1 MAQKDASQK
10 ILESYN
16 DVFSDIV
23 NVLLFKGRKVL
34 SEEELEDQAPRAY
47 YKAYGKIHEIERD
60 VAKRWKN
67 GNIRVACIGFENQ
80 TASDPDMPLRVIGYD
95 GAEYR
100 AQLLNKQAIH
110 YPVVTL
116 VLYFGHKQRWSG
128 PQTLK
133 ERLDIP
139 KELDKYVNDYQI
151 HVFEIAFM
159 NKKEVNLFQSDFRV
173 VADYFVQKRENGD
186 YEPKPQDL
194 KHVQE
199 TLQLLSV
206 MTNDHR
212 FEDVYNEASDAQK
225 GEMRNMCEILD
236 KIENRGIAKGI
247 EEGMAKGRAEGK
259 AEGIVEG
266 NTEGKNQMADL
277 MKILLTE
284 NRIEDAKRAAEDL
297 AYCDELM
304 KQYGI
309 G

>member
-34 SEEELEDQAPRAY
+34 SEDELEDQAPRSY
-47 YKAYGKIHEIERD
+47 YKADGKIHEIERD

-100 AQLLNKQAIH
+100 AQLLNKQAVH

-116 VLYFGHKQRWSG
+116 VLYFGHERRWSG
-128 PQTLK
+128 PLTLK

-139 KELDKYVNDYQI
+139 EEFDPYVSDYKI
-151 HVFEIAFM
+151 NLFEIAYLTPE
-159 NKKEVNLFQSDFRV
+159 EVNLFQSDFRV
-173 VADYFVQKRENGD
+173 VADFFVQKQENGD
-186 YEPKPQDL
+186 YEPSSQEL
-194 KHVQE
+194 THVQE
-199 TLQLLSV
+199 TLQLLSI

-212 FEDVYNEASDAQK
+212 FEEVYNAASNGQE
-225 GEMRNMCEILD
+225 GEVRNMCEILD
-236 KIENRGIAKGI
+236 KVENRGIAKGN
-247 EEGMAKGRAEGK
+247 AEGK
-259 AEGIVEG
+259 S
-266 NTEGKNQMADL
+266 QMADL
-277 MKILLTE
+277 MKRLLDE
-284 NRIEDAKRAAEDL
+284 NRIEDAKRAAEDP

>member
-34 SEEELEDQAPRAY
+34 SEEELEDQAPRSY
-47 YKAYGKIHEIERD
+47 YKADGKIHEIERD

-67 GNIRVACIGFENQ
+67 GNIRVACIGIENQ
-80 TASDPDMPLRVIGYD
+80 TASDPNMPVRVIGYD

-100 AQLLNKQAIH
+100 AQLSNGQAEI

-116 VLYFGHKQRWSG
+116 VLYFGHERRWSG
-128 PQTLK
+128 PLTLK

-139 KELDKYVNDYQI
+139 KEFDPYVSDYKI
-151 HVFEIAFM
+151 NLFEIAYLTPE
-159 NKKEVNLFQSDFRV
+159 EVNLFQSDFRV
-173 VADYFVQKRENGD
+173 VADFFVQKRENGD
-186 YEPKPQDL
+186 YVPSSQEL
-194 KHVQE
+194 THVQE
-199 TLQLLSV
+199 TLQLLSI

-212 FEDVYNEASDAQK
+212 FEEVYNAASDGQE
-225 GEMRNMCEILD
+225 GEVRNMCEILD
-236 KIENRGIAKGI
+236 KVENRGIAIGN
-247 EEGMAKGRAEGK
+247 AEGK
-259 AEGIVEG
+259 S
-266 NTEGKNQMADL
+266 QMADL
-277 MKILLTE
+277 MKILLDE
-284 NRIEDAKRAAEDL
+284 NRIEDAKRAAEDP